1 MDLNQ
6 AWVSYLK
13 VYHSLKATITHQK
26 TFDLQYASPQL
37 LAVKDLE
44 LAVPGT
50 DFLHIFY
57 TSLALTDLAFCSI
70 GTYEADGAEIVKIHS
85 FASMLTV
92 IGSKQRPKKLSIF
105 GSDGKEYPFL
115 LKGHEDLKQ
124 DERMMQL
131 FGLVN
136 ALLSKDSETADK
148 HLRYNLF
155 IVSDILTQIL
165 PSVLASRVMLSSR
178 SLLLRA

>member
-1 MDLNQ
+1 M
-6 AWVSYLK
+6 
-13 VYHSLKATITHQK
+13 
-26 TFDLQYASPQL
+26 
-37 LAVKDLE
+37 
-44 LAVPGT
+44 
-50 DFLHIFY
+50 
-57 TSLALTDLAFCSI
+57 
-70 GTYEADGAEIVKIHS
+70 KIHC
-85 FASMLTV
+85 FASMLNV

-148 HLRYNLF
+148 HLRYNLL
-155 IVSDILTQIL
+155 IEYLIRGL
-165 PSVLASRVMLSSR
+165 
-178 SLLLRA
+178 